1 MAYGS
6 YFVRSDRF
14 FSLQRLLS
22 DLSLLWE
29 SENERRRSSWKMSK
43 ILGVSFFKG
52 TVEEAC
58 KKAQSG
64 GLVVAPS
71 GPGMA
76 NDLPRCE
83 IYAQALLNADLTLMD
98 SGLIGLW
105 SKFFKREKYTE
116 FQGLLSEVLEQRI
129 LDR

>member
-1 MAYGS
+1 
-6 YFVRSDRF
+6 
-14 FSLQRLLS
+14 
-22 DLSLLWE
+22 
-29 SENERRRSSWKMSK
+29 MSN

-76 NDLPRCE
+76 NDLPSCE
-83 IYAQALLNADLTLMD
+83 IYAQALLTNNYKVLTVNESELKGDYFYDAVHLTPQGSYYIADFYSRNL
-98 SGLIGLW
+98 GL
-105 SKFFKREKYTE
+105 K
-116 FQGLLSEVLEQRI
+116 
-129 LDR
+129 